1 MLQSG
6 LEGSR
11 KNHFITKYINYLAK
25 CVKRE
30 GLSDSWILFQ
40 HIKSFYNFKEDII

>member
-25 CVKRE
+25 CVKE
-30 GLSDSWILFQ
+30 EELSNSRIFFSTYQKLL
-40 HIKSFYNFKEDII
+40 EL